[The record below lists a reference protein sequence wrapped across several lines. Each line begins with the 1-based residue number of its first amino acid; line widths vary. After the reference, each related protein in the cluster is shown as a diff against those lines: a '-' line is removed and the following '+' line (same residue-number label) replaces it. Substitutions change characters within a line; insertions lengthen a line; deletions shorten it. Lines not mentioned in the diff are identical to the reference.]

1 MRLAATIVLFACAS
15 MRAHGQTMS
24 MPMTMPEVKIPAGA
38 NYTEADVRFMQ
49 GMMHH
54 HAQAIT
60 MAAMAPTHGAS
71 ARLALL
77 AKKID
82 LSQRDEI
89 TMMKT
94 WLESRHQAVPDL
106 NGPHAMMM
114 MMPGMLTPDQ
124 MKALDAAKD
133 TAFDRL
139 FLTGMIQHHQGAIK
153 MVADLI
159 KAGGAQAS
167 EMFGYTSG
175 IDNDQRAEISI
186 MQQMLGSSP
195 PPKSSPQ

>member
-1 MRLAATIVLFACAS
+1 MRLAAVVGLLACAS
-15 MRAHGQTMS
+15 MPAHGQSMS
-24 MPMTMPEVKIPAGA
+24 MPMPMPEVKIPAGA

-49 GMMHH
+49 GMIHH

-60 MAAMAPTHGAS
+60 MAAMAPTHGANS
-71 ARLALL
+71 RLALL

-89 TMMKT
+89 TMMKS
-94 WLESRHQAVPDL
+94 WLESHHQVVPDT
-106 NGPHAMMM
+106 NSPHAM
-114 MMPGMLTPDQ
+114 MMPGMLTSDQ

-133 TAFDRL
+133 MAFDRL

-167 EMFGYTSG
+167 EIFGYASG

-186 MQQMLGSSP
+186 MQQMLASSP
-195 PPKSSPQ
+195 PPKRTPQ